1 MISCTSRH
9 RAGVL
14 LLSMAVLPVAE
25 ASLNTAQIVASAA
38 SQSCISWRVSGICY
52 WLFCTKFSCKVR
64 TSVKV
69 SHYIPEVVVST
80 YTAPGG
86 NPWREMSAVSSTAG
100 GPENAISKG
109 IAGLSAGGGNPAG
122 DFWQSKEPETAGVF
136 VKGIVRRNKDGLS
149 GTKEVPRPVFCATG
163 KECVLYTASGIPPA
177 GGERGGT
184 SFARCAIV

>member
-1 MISCTSRH
+1 
-9 RAGVL
+9 
-14 LLSMAVLPVAE
+14 
-25 ASLNTAQIVASAA
+25 
-38 SQSCISWRVSGICY
+38 GICY

-109 IAGLSAGGGNPAG
+109 IAGLSAGGGNPADMKVQG
-122 DFWQSKEPETAGVF
+122 E
-136 VKGIVRRNKDGLS
+136 RRSSIRFKYAD
-149 GTKEVPRPVFCATG
+149 ATG
-163 KECVLYTASGIPPA
+163 HPA
-177 GGERGGT
+177 TTLIGGMVPGYSCESPVT
-184 SFARCAIV
+184 PF